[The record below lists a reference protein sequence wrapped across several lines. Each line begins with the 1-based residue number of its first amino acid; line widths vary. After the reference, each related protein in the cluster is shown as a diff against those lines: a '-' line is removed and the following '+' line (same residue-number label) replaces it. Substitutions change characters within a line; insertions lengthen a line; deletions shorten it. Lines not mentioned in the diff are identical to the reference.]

1 MMNVKKLVVYY
12 SFVFYC
18 MVMFSFIAC
27 IILLCKAF
35 GGVIF
40 EVQTYINSKREVEVS
55 PRGTR
60 IFSKWFAGILGILF
74 YLYSGWVLYAGY
86 SLHSQNFIR
95 SIYWNTR
102 GGIVKPSG
110 RNCIYLDSSRMF
122 LICTY
127 WKKIVTCPDPKGA
140 DKKKAYRNLF
150 IGEENIG
157 FYFWYR
163 H

>member
-1 MMNVKKLVVYY
+1 
-12 SFVFYC
+12 
-18 MVMFSFIAC
+18 MVCWNIRD
-27 IILLCKAF
+27 I
-35 GGVIF
+35 
-40 EVQTYINSKREVEVS
+40 
-55 PRGTR
+55 
-60 IFSKWFAGILGILF
+60 F

-86 SLHSQNFIR
+86 SLHTQNFIR

-127 WKKIVTCPDPKGA
+127 WKKIVTCPDTKGA

-150 IGEENIG
+150 MGKRILDFTFGTGTINCRIPFFRRYFFIGACL
-157 FYFWYR
+157 FYRLFRLFFSQHFLYMY
-163 H
+163 